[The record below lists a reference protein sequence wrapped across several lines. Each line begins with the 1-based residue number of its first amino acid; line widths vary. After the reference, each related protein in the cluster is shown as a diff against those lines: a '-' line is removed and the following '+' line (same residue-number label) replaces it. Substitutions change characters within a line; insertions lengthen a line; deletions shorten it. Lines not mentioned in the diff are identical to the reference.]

1 MAPSTAVLNVQKV
14 SVSFGSLWALRDVD
28 LSVAEGKTVGLIGPN
43 GAGKSTLLN
52 VIAGALS
59 ARHGVVAYRGQ
70 DITRL
75 STPMRARAGLRRTFQ
90 HLELFE
96 DMTVIE
102 NVMVASETAD
112 PPRLKTFGRTRGR
125 KQEVAQLLDGLGIG
139 QYAHTEVAKLP
150 HQIKRLVSY
159 ARAVA
164 GHPVCLLL
172 DEPVAGL
179 AESERE
185 AFAERLRKD
194 ISRRG
199 VAVLL
204 IEHDMRFIE
213 GLCDE
218 VYVLNAG
225 ELIAHGTFS
234 EVAQSPLVRAA
245 YLGEPAD
252 D

>member
-1 MAPSTAVLNVQKV
+1 MAGSKAVLNVDKV

-28 LSVAEGKTVGLIGPN
+28 LCVAEGQTVGLIGPN

-52 VIAGALS
+52 VIGGAIS
-59 ARHGVVAYRGQ
+59 ARHGVVEYRGQ

-75 STPMRARAGLRRTFQ
+75 STPTRARAGLRRTFQ

-96 DMTVIE
+96 DMTVAE
-102 NVMVASETAD
+102 NVMVSSETAD
-112 PPRLKTFGRTRGR
+112 PPRLTAPRRSRVR
-125 KQEVAQLLDGLGIG
+125 KQEISQLLDGLGIA
-139 QYAHTEVAKLP
+139 QYADLEVAKLP
-150 HQIKRLVSY
+150 HQIQRLVSY

-164 GHPVCLLL
+164 GHPTCLLL

-185 AFAERLRKD
+185 AFAERMRKD
-194 ISRRG
+194 ISKRG

-225 ELIAHGTFS
+225 ELIAHGTFA

>member
-1 MAPSTAVLNVQKV
+1 MAAAATVLEVEKV
-14 SVSFGSLWALRDVD
+14 SVSFGSLWALRDID
-28 LSVAEGKTVGLIGPN
+28 LSVSEGKTVGLIGPN

-59 ARHGVVAYRGQ
+59 ARHGSVTYRGR

-112 PPRLKTFGRTRGR
+112 PPRLSNLGR
-125 KQEVAQLLDGLGIG
+125 KGRRSQQVVQLLDTLGIG
-139 QYAHTEVAKLP
+139 QYAHTQVGLLP

-164 GHPVCLLL
+164 GRPVCLLL

-185 AFAERLRKD
+185 AFAQRMRKD
-194 ISRRG
+194 ISQRG

-225 ELIAHGTFS
+225 ELIAHGSFA

-245 YLGEPAD
+245 YLGEQAD

>member
-1 MAPSTAVLNVQKV
+1 MAPSTAVLNVEKV

-59 ARHGVVAYRGQ
+59 ARHGVVSYQGR

-112 PPRLKTFGRTRGR
+112 PQRLTSLGRMRGR

-139 QYAHTEVAKLP
+139 QYAHTEVGQLP

-164 GHPVCLLL
+164 GRPVCLLL

-185 AFAERLRKD
+185 AFAERLRTD

-225 ELIAHGTFS
+225 ELIAHGTFA

-252 D
+252 E